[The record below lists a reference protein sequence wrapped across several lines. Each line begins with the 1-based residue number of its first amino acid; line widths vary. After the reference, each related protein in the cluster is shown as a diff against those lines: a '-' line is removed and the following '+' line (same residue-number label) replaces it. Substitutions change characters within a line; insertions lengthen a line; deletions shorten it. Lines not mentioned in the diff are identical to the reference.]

1 MKLVKESLNE
11 FQSSKKESKDETNFT
26 KKEKNVIEK
35 FVLDY
40 KGDFEDEDIHDLA
53 DKLGLDKPE
62 VEEYIYNMAR
72 NKPSKEELSKDST
85 KKGFESNIEKDT
97 LENDDFRK
105 VLYTGKNLQ
114 LVLMILKPGEEIGSE
129 KHETIDQFF
138 RFEEG
143 TGKCI
148 INKTEYKITN
158 GDVVIIP
165 AGSQHNIINTGK
177 SPLKMYTIYSPPNH
191 KDGVTF
197 ETKKVAEKSKEKF
210 DGVTTE

>member
-1 MKLVKESLNE
+1 MKLVRESLEPKQETE
-11 FQSSKKESKDETNFT
+11 FSQE
-26 KKEKNVIEK
+26 EKNAIK
-35 FVLDY
+35 DFVSSY
-40 KGDFEDEDIHDLA
+40 KGDFEDEDIHNFA
-53 DKLGLDKPE
+53 GKLGLDKSE
-62 VEEYIYNMAR
+62 VEEYIYSLAR

-105 VLYTGKNLQ
+105 VLYTGQKLQ

-143 TGKCI
+143 NGKCI
-148 INKTEYKITN
+148 INKTEYKITS

-165 AGSQHNIINTGK
+165 AGSQHNIINNGK
-177 SPLKMYTIYSPPNH
+177 GPLKMYTIYSPPNH
-191 KDGVTF
+191 KDGVSF
-197 ETKKVAEKSKEKF
+197 ETKDVAEKSKEKF
-210 DGVTTE
+210 DGTTTEK

>member
-1 MKLVKESLNE
+1 MKLVRESLETKQETE
-11 FQSSKKESKDETNFT
+11 FSQE
-26 KKEKNVIEK
+26 EKNTIRD
-35 FVLDY
+35 FVSSY
-40 KGDFEDEDIHDLA
+40 KGDFEDEDIHNLA
-53 DKLGLDKPE
+53 GKLGLDKSE
-62 VEEYIYNMAR
+62 VEEYIYSLAR
-72 NKPSKEELSKDST
+72 NKPSKEELSTDST

-105 VLYTGKNLQ
+105 VLYTGQKLQ

-148 INKTEYKITN
+148 INKTEYKITS

-177 SPLKMYTIYSPPNH
+177 DPLKMYTIYSPPNH
-191 KDGVTF
+191 KDGVAF
-197 ETKKVAEKSKEKF
+197 ETKDVAEKSKEKF
-210 DGVTTE
+210 DGVTSE